1 MGGNTSRHR
10 LRQPQRACMTPGI
23 RWREISDV
31 YLRNTWSI
39 GRYEGRPAA
48 LFEAR
53 DCRRPGQHAG
63 LGGQCLIL
71 PTPAGCSCGRAD
83 AFQSAGLP
91 DLRPPGACVYRL
103 HTGIPLAGRRV
114 PAGRP
119 DAFHPAGLAYLRPPG
134 TCAYRLH
141 TGIPLARCRVPAGR
155 PELRAAQHRGGLA
168 DTATMGQAMP
178 TGSRCLLPAGHL
190 IGIGATGVDLDEGL
204 ISACGRLGPVF
215 TLAGGSE
222 LSIRPVS
229 ADDPLAGS
237 SAVGATSP
245 SLAIGRPLP
254 HIRGAADG
262 VAALPSP
269 YRRAMFG
276 ESMGLRPC
284 AGDERGPNPGIYC
297 MSSAMRRPSSTSCN
311 WVVVRLPSR
320 TASFPRSSV
329 VTWWHMA
336 VLS

>member
-222 LSIRPVS
+222 LSNQACI
-229 ADDPLAGS
+229 
-237 SAVGATSP
+237 
-245 SLAIGRPLP
+245 
-254 HIRGAADG
+254 
-262 VAALPSP
+262 
-269 YRRAMFG
+269 
-276 ESMGLRPC
+276 C
-284 AGDERGPNPGIYC
+284 
-297 MSSAMRRPSSTSCN
+297 RRPSCRQQCCRRNESFACYWSTATPHTGRGRRRSGLAVTVPACHV
-311 WVVVRLPSR
+311 WGEHGP
-320 TASFPRSSV
+320 SSV
-329 VTWWHMA
+329 RW
-336 VLS
+336 